1 MAYSITERKLAVL
14 KRDPMQYKRL
24 YVTKEEKEGFDA
36 SDLIADFALNPEKC
50 KEAYVEEME
59 CPCDENT
66 KRYLQRLVYNLTEIM
81 RKYEEITTEQLKAA
95 QDSAARLYDLEESYL
110 EASDKYSDY
119 FHYLV
124 MASNKIILKKEDKKR
139 IVDKALTLK
148 AILYNLIKIGSWD
161 EEFRVPAIK
170 GVLSNL
176 IGHEK
181 DENGD
186 LFCTARIDSDF
197 ELYINPTLCFSIT
210 LNNKKEGTRNTEVIN
225 FTPHLIEIDHER
237 KEIAFTQFSLCD
249 SILSYSK
256 EFKHSENYYR
266 AGFMGLLRDHFKA
279 FQDSGGGY
287 ERICGYKLK
296 LTILTLE
303 DRIHYEFEVSDD
315 TVEKAKAD
323 TTALIF
329 DLRFHHHSKKY
340 GLPAPFLRKEEKL

>member
-66 KRYLQRLVYNLTEIM
+66 KRYLQRLVYNLTDIM
-81 RKYEEITTEQLKAA
+81 RKYEEITPDQLKAA
-95 QDSAARLYDLEESYL
+95 QYSAAKLYDLEESYL
-110 EASDKYSDY
+110 EAYDKYSDY

-139 IVDKALTLK
+139 IVDKAVTLK
-148 AILYNLIKIGSWD
+148 GILYNFIKIGSWD
-161 EEFRVPAIK
+161 EEFRVPATK
-170 GVLSNL
+170 GVLSDL
-176 IGHEK
+176 ISHSR
-181 DENGD
+181 DESGD
-186 LFCTARIDSDF
+186 HFCTTRIYDGF
-197 ELYINPTLCFSIT
+197 ELYINPTLCFSVNV
-210 LNNKKEGTRNTEVIN
+210 NNKKEGTRSTEAIN

-237 KEIAFTQFSLCD
+237 KEITFTQFSLCD
-249 SILSYSK
+249 SILSYSE
-256 EFKHSENYYR
+256 EFKNSENYYR
-266 AGFMGLLRDHFKA
+266 AGFVGLLCDHFKTSHA
-279 FQDSGGGY
+279 SSSGY
-287 ERICGYKLK
+287 EKICGYKLK

-303 DRIHYEFEVSDD
+303 DRVHYEFEVSND

-329 DLRFHHHSKKY
+329 DLKFHHHNKKY
-340 GLPAPFLRKEEKL
+340 GLPASFLRKEEKL